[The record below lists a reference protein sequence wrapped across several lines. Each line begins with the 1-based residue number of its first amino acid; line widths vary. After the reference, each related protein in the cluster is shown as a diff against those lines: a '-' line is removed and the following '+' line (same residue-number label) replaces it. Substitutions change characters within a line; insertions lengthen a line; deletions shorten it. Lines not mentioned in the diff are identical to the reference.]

1 MSGILAELQR
11 RRVFRVAG
19 LYAVTSW
26 LLLQVADVL
35 VGLLRL
41 PDWTLRFVLLLLVLG
56 FPVAMTLSW
65 VFDMTPEGLRR
76 SSPDDPDPE
85 RLVRPCVS
93 KSFVAA
99 ARGAGQGQR

>member
-1 MSGILAELQR
+1 M
-11 RRVFRVAG
+11 AG

-76 SSPDDPDPE
+76 SSPDDPDPQATRYALRHLE
-85 RLVRPCVS
+85 IV
-93 KSFVAA
+93 VAA